1 VEEAAR
7 RKELGDF
14 LRKSRERRT
23 PEAAGLPAGS
33 RRKTPGLRRQEVAD
47 LAGVGPTWY
56 TWLEQGRQI
65 NPSARTLGAI
75 AAALG
80 LTRPERA
87 HLFRLADGLPGR
99 DGGAGGDGESADAP
113 AVPDAVRAVMS
124 RVDPFPSCVY
134 TLSYDLLLCNDAYAA
149 CFPDLAATRGAE
161 RNILRHFSRLDSAE
175 LAAHEDLVRA
185 MVHRFR
191 SNYSAHLDNPQWR
204 ALVADVILR
213 NPLMKEHWE
222 KHVVLEASDHA
233 LDTVRTAVGEIT
245 FTPVSFTVGGSPAL
259 NVLVG
264 VPRSERDHQLLAELL
279 AAHAPPR
286 GGR

>member
-1 VEEAAR
+1 MEEAAR

-23 PEAAGLPAGS
+23 PAEAGLPAGS

-65 NPSARTLGAI
+65 NPSPRTLGAI
-75 AAALG
+75 AEALG
-80 LTRPERA
+80 LSRPERD
-87 HLFRLADGLPGR
+87 HLFRLANGLPGR
-99 DGGAGGDGESADAP
+99 DSGESGDRESP
-113 AVPDAVRAVMS
+113 DVPDAVRAVMS
-124 RVDPFPSCVY
+124 KVDPFPSCVY

-149 CFPDLAATRGAE
+149 CFPDLAATSGEE
-161 RNILRHFSRLDSAE
+161 RNILRYFSRLSSTD

-191 SNYSAHLDNPQWR
+191 SNYSAHLESPRWR
-204 ALVADVILR
+204 ALVEDVILR
-213 NPLMKEHWE
+213 NALMKEYWE
-222 KHVVLEASDHA
+222 KHVVLEASDHS
-233 LDTVRTAVGEIT
+233 LDTVSTTVGEIA
-245 FTPVSFTVGGSPAL
+245 FTPASFTVGVSPVL

-264 VPRSERDHQLLAELL
+264 VPRSERDHQLLTELL
-279 AAHAPPR
+279 AAHAWAR
-286 GGR
+286 DGR